1 MKISNDYSIQYL
13 EGHLNENDLLNLTLL
28 QDGQSLI
35 VTDKYTEELDDS
47 SGFNVNVFNVNMLKV
62 EKEVKLKR
70 VYKADDEIGYQC
82 TKCAFAKSICDFD
95 NSDDIRLDDAICD
108 IGLEKHLG
116 SYFVVI

>member
-1 MKISNDYSIQYL
+1 MKISNVSIQYL
-13 EGHLNENDLLNLTLL
+13 EGHLAENDLLNLTLL
-28 QDGQSLI
+28 KGGESLVVI
-35 VTDKYTEELDDS
+35 DKHYEKLENPNGLNVT
-47 SGFNVNVFNVNMLKV
+47 MLKV

-95 NSDDIRLDDAICD
+95 SSSDVKLDDAICD